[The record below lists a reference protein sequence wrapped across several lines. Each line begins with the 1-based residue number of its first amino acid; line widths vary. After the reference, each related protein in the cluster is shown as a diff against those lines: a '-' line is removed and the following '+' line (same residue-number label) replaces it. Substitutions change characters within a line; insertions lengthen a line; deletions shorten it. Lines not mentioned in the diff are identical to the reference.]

1 MKALSRGREKQ
12 RGFTLVELM
21 VALVIGLLVILG
33 ATQLFVSGRLALNRV
48 EELTWRQSNLDYV
61 AETLFREIRI
71 ANGQV
76 APVSG
81 GSRVSSSANLLIE
94 FDESSSGYDPYC
106 GGDQLVGVE
115 YFKPTDDDS
124 LRVQVKCSSA
134 SEYDL
139 YPTGGVE
146 VIEGVRSLEFRGDV
160 TSGGSPYIE
169 VDIGFSLMSG
179 ESSTTADV
187 SYVVTNRK
195 KVIESLN

>member
-1 MKALSRGREKQ
+1 MMALNRGLARQ

-33 ATQLFVSGRLALNRV
+33 ATQLFVSGRQALNRV

-81 GSRVSSSANLLIE
+81 GGKVSSSANLLIE

-106 GGDQLVGVE
+106 GGDRLVGVE
-115 YFKPTDDDS
+115 YFKLTDSDS
-124 LRVQVKCSSA
+124 LRMQVKCSSA

-139 YPTGGVE
+139 YSAEGVE
-146 VIEGVRSLEFRGDV
+146 VIEGVRSLEFRGDI